1 MLPSENHTERLYQA
15 ALYAR
20 RKFSDV
26 VQPDEPDPTAT
37 AQIKE
42 LKTFLAD
49 LSDIQIS
56 GIYMD
61 SRRLKQESP
70 RPEFYRLM
78 AEIQNGRYDCIVV
91 SSFELFGKDHIENR
105 YYLLNLLAMMKI
117 RIISVHDNYDSLHSE
132 PVPGAY
138 KKLEELIIMV
148 DKYARSR
155 SIAATARQKKAN
167 SFLELTFT
175 PFGYLYNPDTPS
187 NLDIDPVTAPYVQYI
202 FKEFLSGTKRS
213 YIAKQLTQMG
223 VPSPSLRKKQ
233 LGITYTKPD
242 AKDYWT
248 FGSVNYI
255 LKNRAYTGDLVYG
268 QQRSAMYVFHE
279 CRKRHWTGETQII
292 ENHHEPLVS
301 RQDFERTQTMLE
313 LLFEENRSN
322 AGKRPGTLLPP
333 TPFRN
338 VVRCG
343 HCGRSMYIVRHMSN
357 RHPYSAYICS
367 SHRMKLPDACP
378 KQSFRLDEIIPR
390 VKEAIEQ
397 ERKLAIS
404 IAEQMKDGEQSTC
417 YLQIEQYYQDKI
429 NDVLEQFKTNTEHF
443 SVLETSQ
450 NPDGSFTHNSVKERS
465 DQLREELTKILDAK
479 QQFRK
484 DFNLE
489 NPWLVL
495 FTQVPENFEIT
506 KEWSQKLI
514 FQINLFRDAPL
525 TVTCQEAKSKELLLF
540 YFSLI
545 KNGTAVGK
553 ENHYGTKEPPERTNS
568 TNQEL

>member
-1 MLPSENHTERLYQA
+1 
-15 ALYAR
+15 
-20 RKFSDV
+20 
-26 VQPDEPDPTAT
+26 
-37 AQIKE
+37 
-42 LKTFLAD
+42 
-49 LSDIQIS
+49 
-56 GIYMD
+56 
-61 SRRLKQESP
+61 
-70 RPEFYRLM
+70 
-78 AEIQNGRYDCIVV
+78 
-91 SSFELFGKDHIENR
+91 
-105 YYLLNLLAMMKI
+105 
-117 RIISVHDNYDSLHSE
+117 
-132 PVPGAY
+132 
-138 KKLEELIIMV
+138 MV

-279 CRKRHWTGETQII
+279 CRKRHWTGETQVI
-292 ENHHEPLVS
+292 ENHHEALVS
-301 RQDFERTQTMLE
+301 RQDFERAQVMFE

-357 RHPYSAYICS
+357 RHPYSAYVCS

-378 KQSFRLDEIIPR
+378 KQSFRLDEIIPK

-397 ERKLAIS
+397 ERKLALS
-404 IAEQMKDGEQSTC
+404 IAERMKDGEQSSC
-417 YLQIEQYYQDKI
+417 YIQIEQYYQRKI
-429 NDVLEQFKTNTEHF
+429 DVILEQFKN
-443 SVLETSQ
+443 
-450 NPDGSFTHNSVKERS
+450 NSIKERS
-465 DQLREELTKILDAK
+465 DELRKELTKILDDK
-479 QQFRK
+479 QQFRR
-484 DFNLE
+484 DFNLG
-489 NPWLVL
+489 NPWLTL

-506 KEWSQKLI
+506 KDWSQKLI

-525 TVTCQEAKSKELLLF
+525 SVTCQEAKSKELLLS

-545 KNGTAVGK
+545 ENGEAQGK
-553 ENHYGTKEPPERTNS
+553 EEHHGTKKPPERTD
-568 TNQEL
+568 

>member
-1 MLPSENHTERLYQA
+1 MLLSEPPTEKLYQA

-26 VQPDEPDPTAT
+26 IQPDEPDPTAS

-42 LKTFLAD
+42 IKLFLAD
-49 LSDIQIS
+49 ISDVQIT

-78 AEIQNGRYDCIVV
+78 AEIQNGKYDCIVV
-91 SSFELFGKDHIENR
+91 SSFELFAKDHIESR

-117 RIISVHDNYDSLHSE
+117 RIISIHDNYDSLHSE

-279 CRKRHWTGETQII
+279 CRKRHWTGETQVI
-292 ENHHEPLVS
+292 ENHHEALVS
-301 RQDFERTQTMLE
+301 RRDFERAQVMFD

-357 RHPYSAYICS
+357 RHPYSAYVCS
-367 SHRMKLPDACP
+367 SHRMKLPGACP
-378 KQSFRLDEIIPR
+378 KQSFRLDEIIPK

-397 ERKLAIS
+397 ERKLALS
-404 IAEQMKDGEQSTC
+404 IAERMKDGEQSSC
-417 YLQIEQYYQDKI
+417 YIQIEQYYQRKI
-429 NDVLEQFKTNTEHF
+429 DVILEQFKN
-443 SVLETSQ
+443 
-450 NPDGSFTHNSVKERS
+450 NSVKERS
-465 DQLREELTKILDAK
+465 DELRKELTKILDDK
-479 QQFRK
+479 QQFRR
-484 DFNLE
+484 DFNLG
-489 NPWLVL
+489 NPWLTL

-506 KEWSQKLI
+506 KDWSQKLI

-525 TVTCQEAKSKELLLF
+525 SVTCQEAKSKELLLS

-545 KNGTAVGK
+545 ENVEAQGK
-553 ENHYGTKEPPERTNS
+553 EEHHGTKKPPERTD
-568 TNQEL
+568 